1 MEFNKEQ
8 LELSKLQ
15 KKIKKLSHEFENKKS
30 INEII
35 SDKIVKN
42 DVNNTN
48 DLSDINDELELIKLD
63 EELLIK
69 LDVTNPKNHGKIWS
83 ESERKKIKKLLQNN
97 IYKNNNELFDEQN
110 ILVISKTLERTE
122 YAIKEEIKKML
133 FNDYM
138 NGIYYDNLTKIYN
151 IPESNIKIIIKLF
164 IDKNSKKII
173 DQLENENK
181 LLKLKVENIKLKKE
195 ISELNNIQL

>member
-63 EELLIK
+63 KELLIK

-138 NGIYYDNLTKIYN
+138 NGIDYDNLTKIYN

-195 ISELNNIQL
+195 IRELNNV

>member
-15 KKIKKLSHEFENKKS
+15 KKIKKLSHDFENQKS

-138 NGIYYDNLTKIYN
+138 NGIDYDNLTKIYN

-195 ISELNNIQL
+195 ISELNNV